1 MRSSAFAAKIWRN
14 EVGPLSNLVAD
25 IVSLQKT
32 LISMGIQPSPITNE
46 FCEINPH
53 NCFPGGNPQ

>member
-32 LISMGIQPSPITNE
+32 LISMGIQPSPITN
-46 FCEINPH
+46 
-53 NCFPGGNPQ
+53 